1 MILYCTKAVKD
12 KLKGRTVEYVP
23 SDKCDDSAEGLYSW
37 HADLI
42 KLNRKNTL
50 FLVNN
55 KTRFAIF
62 IYEIKAADFKD
73 IENTVTDAI
82 RTVLMN
88 YGIREDMIEAYL
100 DKCRE
105 VTFAEKS
112 IRSVIG
118 TMTEMKR
125 YISNASDLVYADDK
139 FQTELTYWLNY
150 MLFSANGKYVFP
162 AKEFYSCLADMSSDN
177 NEDKM

>member
-118 TMTEMKR
+118 TMTIMKR
-125 YISNASDLVYADDK
+125 YMSYAPDLVYADDK
-139 FQTELTYWLNY
+139 FQMRLTDWIGDLMY
-150 MLFSANGKYVFP
+150 SANKEYFEP
-162 AKEFYSCLADMSSDN
+162 ARKFFSCLADMSSDN